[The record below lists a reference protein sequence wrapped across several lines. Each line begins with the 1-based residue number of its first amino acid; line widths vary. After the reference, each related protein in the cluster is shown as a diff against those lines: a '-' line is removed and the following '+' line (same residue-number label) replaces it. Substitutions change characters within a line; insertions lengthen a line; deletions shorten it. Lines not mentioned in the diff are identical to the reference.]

1 MILRCGAIRAKS
13 ANSLSLIRSKSG
25 SPVTRSPQIGNVAVF
40 HPRAEVDTP
49 FNLVVRHFPDTGIGM
64 SHDTLSHT
72 HLTGFPSQR
81 DALLGRR
88 VPRCENDIRLGT
100 YLHDSHDFRQHTPVI
115 VHDGHTLFLAVI
127 ADVLVNGILCRHP
140 DTTTKIAGCGYGFS
154 AANTFTLSPCT
165 RFIHRL
171 PNTSNPCNS

>member
-64 SHDTLSHT
+64 SQ
-72 HLTGFPSQR
+72 SQIDEIWEEEP
-81 DALLGRR
+81 DAYRKQRIGRYAIKNIR
-88 VPRCENDIRLGT
+88 ERLERRYKEDFILEIKSEVGKGTTVILELPCEE
-100 YLHDSHDFRQHTPVI
+100 
-115 VHDGHTLFLAVI
+115 
-127 ADVLVNGILCRHP
+127 
-140 DTTTKIAGCGYGFS
+140 K
-154 AANTFTLSPCT
+154 
-165 RFIHRL
+165 
-171 PNTSNPCNS
+171 